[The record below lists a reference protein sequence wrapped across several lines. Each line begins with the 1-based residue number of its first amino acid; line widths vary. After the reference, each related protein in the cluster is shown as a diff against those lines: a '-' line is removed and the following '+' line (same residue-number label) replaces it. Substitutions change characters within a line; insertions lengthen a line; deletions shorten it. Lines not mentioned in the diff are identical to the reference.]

1 MLSNN
6 SLEDLPAGFMRV
18 KNKVP
23 EVEMHSKDLAA
34 FSESINESRLQDD
47 YSDGRPNIDDNKIQ
61 FNGKGSK
68 RKAGEMERKAAA
80 VEIQSR
86 KKIEQDSRIVRLSQL
101 TGSKDRHSKVRTAKG
116 LRDRRV
122 RLSGPTA
129 IQLYDLQDRLC
140 LDQPSMAVD
149 WLIKAAKSAIDELNV
164 LDEEMASASAG
175 LAQLTSSNCSNVEH
189 CVGSPRESATA
200 AAASGL
206 TAFRVGLSSPKAQ
219 ETDSHNAIN
228 GKVISIT
235 NLKESDLGRSS
246 SSTSDESIKGSAE
259 HTSNCSMSKPAASRR
274 EARLKARERAR
285 KKSASAQ
292 NSIGS
297 PPSIQQ
303 LNSMPSSF
311 TSMFKSSFPY
321 PTLPLESPCHK
332 YDNPCGIQT
341 QVLSGI
347 DSVQQLWGY
356 NNMPSYTDM
365 LCTQESH
372 PLQNMPS
379 YSTAALQKSLPAVPS
394 TSASIQAVTGSS
406 CLQSYEMADSAI
418 SFFYPK
424 EIRHL
429 GSNGAQGQ
437 PSLCYSN
444 TANLIMKSTE
454 QQQAQMHIR
463 HFGSTFVPTF
473 SNDTHFSTSSL
484 SARGPLQSNS
494 SCITNMPSLSHI
506 LNNAYGEPSAKT
518 AHDNVSLRDYDDR
531 VFQEFRNAQDNVKY
545 GHNIQLW
552 SKEKEHL

>member
-6 SLEDLPAGFMRV
+6 TLEDLPAGFMRV
-18 KNKVP
+18 NTKEP
-23 EVEMHSKDLAA
+23 E
-34 FSESINESRLQDD
+34 D
-47 YSDGRPNIDDNKIQ
+47 YSDGRPNIDNIKMQ

-68 RKAGEMERKAAA
+68 RKVGEMERKAAA

-86 KKIEQDSRIVRLSQL
+86 KKIEQDSRIVRLSRL
-101 TGSKDRHSKVRTAKG
+101 TGCKDRHSKVRTAKG

-164 LDEEMASASAG
+164 LDAEMASAYAG
-175 LAQLTSSNCSNVEH
+175 NLAQLTSSNCSNVEH

-219 ETDSHNAIN
+219 ETDSQNAIS
-228 GKVISIT
+228 GKAISIT
-235 NLKESDLGRSS
+235 NMKESDLGRSS
-246 SSTSDESIKGSAE
+246 SSTSDDSIKGSAE

-274 EARLKARERAR
+274 EARSKARERAR

-292 NSIGS
+292 NPTGS
-297 PPSIQQ
+297 PRAIRQ
-303 LNSMPSSF
+303 LNSMQSSL
-311 TSMFKSSFPY
+311 TSLFKSSFPY
-321 PTLPLESPCHK
+321 PKLPMESPCHK
-332 YDNPCGIQT
+332 DDNRCGIQT

-365 LCTQESH
+365 SCTQESH

-379 YSTAALQKSLPAVPS
+379 YSTAGLQKSLPALPNSSV
-394 TSASIQAVTGSS
+394 SIQAVTGSS
-406 CLQSYEMADSAI
+406 CLQSYETPDSPI
-418 SFFYPK
+418 SFFHPK
-424 EIRHL
+424 EIRHM
-429 GSNGAQGQ
+429 GGNGAQGQ
-437 PSLCYSN
+437 ANLCYSN
-444 TANLIMKSTE
+444 TPNLIMKSAE

-473 SNDTHFSTSSL
+473 SNDIHFSTSSL
-484 SARGPLQSNS
+484 SGRGPLQSNS
-494 SCITNMPSLSHI
+494 SCITNMPSLSHTQ
-506 LNNAYGEPSAKT
+506 NNAYGEASAKA
-518 AHDNVSLRDYDDR
+518 AHDSSSLRDYDAR
-531 VFQEFRNAQDNVKY
+531 VYQEFCNAQDNVKY
-545 GHNIQLW
+545 GHNLQLW